1 MVTSRAERWALAPVA
16 LLLLDAE
23 VRVLDA
29 NHEFLRMIEVPDV
42 EAVAGR
48 RLADLLTV
56 GGRIYWETHVS
67 PLLHI
72 EGRVDEVAVELRT
85 PHGREPVLLTATERE
100 VRGERLVE
108 VAMLSARERS
118 RFEQEL
124 VGARRAAEDAERRVR
139 LLHGI
144 AADLASVAG
153 LDGVAWVLLRTAV
166 TLLGA
171 GDAALWTAQESGP
184 LRRWGGA
191 EALAAPTIDELTEPA
206 VREDGTVV
214 VPLRTAGALLGVL
227 ALAPRRAAGADPLD
241 LGTAAAAGQLAA
253 LALARATTHEQSVSV
268 ASELQGAML
277 SDGIVD
283 DPAVEISA
291 RYRPGVHDL
300 QVGGDWYDTFR
311 VAPDVVALSVG
322 DVVGRGLKAATS
334 MGQLRTAVRAASDTG
349 LPPEEVLGRLD
360 RFVDRTG
367 TGFMA
372 SLVYA
377 ELDLGR
383 GALRYTCAGHLPP
396 LLVPADGDSHYL
408 WEARS
413 TPLGVR
419 GTTPRVADT
428 VALAPGD
435 LLLLF
440 TDGVVERRDRPLGLA
455 LDELAEIV
463 TNALEAGLDGEDLLA
478 AVVARAP
485 QDDDACLL
493 AVRWLGPRTTDGP
506 APAVEPTAGSAGGPS
521 ADEERPG

>member
-1 MVTSRAERWALAPVA
+1 MVMSRGERWVLAPVA

-23 VRVLDA
+23 GRVLDA
-29 NHEFLRMIEVPDV
+29 NDEFLRLLDVPDV

-56 GGRIYWETHVS
+56 GGRIYWETHLG
-67 PLLHI
+67 PRLHI

-85 PHGREPVLLTATERE
+85 PRGREPVLLTAIGRE
-100 VRGERLVE
+100 ARGERLVE
-108 VAMLSARERS
+108 VAMLGARERS

-124 VGARRAAEDAERRVR
+124 VGARRAAEEAERRVR

-153 LDGVAWVLLRTAV
+153 LDGVAWVLLRAAV
-166 TLLGA
+166 TMLGA
-171 GDAALWTAQESGP
+171 GDAALWTPQEGGP

-191 EALAAPTIDELTEPA
+191 AGVTAPTIDELAEA
-206 VREDGTVV
+206 GVRADGTVV

-227 ALAPRRAAGADPLD
+227 ALEPRRAAGSEPVD

-277 SDGIVD
+277 SDGIVA
-283 DPAVEISA
+283 DPHVEIA
-291 RYRPGVHDL
+291 ACYRPGVHDL

-322 DVVGRGLKAATS
+322 DVVGRGLKAATA

-349 LPPEEVLGRLD
+349 LAPEEVVERLD

-367 TGFMA
+367 TGFMT
-372 SLVYA
+372 SLVYG
-377 ELDLGR
+377 ELELLEGV
-383 GALRYTCAGHLPP
+383 LRYTCAGHLPP
-396 LLVPADGDSHYL
+396 LLVRADGSAGYL

-428 VALAPGD
+428 VTLAPGD

-440 TDGVVERRDRPLGLA
+440 TDGVVERRDRPLALA

-463 TNALEAGLDGEDLLA
+463 TNALGAGLSGAELLE

-485 QDDDACLL
+485 EDDDACLL
-493 AVRWLGPRTTDGP
+493 ALRWLGPEASG
-506 APAVEPTAGSAGGPS
+506 ASATETSRVAS
-521 ADEERPG
+521 ADEEGAG

>member
-1 MVTSRAERWALAPVA
+1 MAMSRAERWALAPVA
-16 LLLLDAE
+16 LLLLDTEA
-23 VRVLDA
+23 RVLDA
-29 NHEFLRMIEVPDV
+29 NDEFLRTIEVPDV

-56 GGRIYWETHVS
+56 GGRIFWETHVG
-67 PLLHI
+67 PRLHI

-85 PHGREPVLLTATERE
+85 PRGREPVLLTAIERE
-100 VRGERLVE
+100 ARGERLIE
-108 VAMLSARERS
+108 VAMLGARERS
-118 RFEQEL
+118 RFEHEL
-124 VGARRAAEDAERRVR
+124 VEARRAAEEAERRVR
-139 LLHGI
+139 LLHGV

-153 LDGVAWVLLRTAV
+153 LDGVAWVLLRAAV
-166 TLLGA
+166 TMLGA
-171 GDAALWTAQESGP
+171 GDAALWTAQERGP

-191 EALAAPTIDELTEPA
+191 VGVLAPTIDELTEA
-206 VREDGTVV
+206 TVRDDGTVV

-227 ALAPRRAAGADPLD
+227 ALEPRRAAGSDPVD

-253 LALARATTHEQSVSV
+253 LALSRARVHEQSVSV

-277 SDGIVD
+277 SDGIVT
-283 DPAVEISA
+283 DPQVEVSA
-291 RYRPGVHDL
+291 CYRPGVHDL

-349 LPPEEVLGRLD
+349 LPPEEVVERVD

-372 SLVYA
+372 SLVYG
-377 ELDLGR
+377 ELDLRAGV
-383 GALRYTCAGHLPP
+383 LRYTCAGHLPP
-396 LLVPADGDSHYL
+396 LLVRAGGSAAYL

-419 GTTPRVADT
+419 GTTPRVAKA
-428 VALAPGD
+428 VRLAPGD

-440 TDGVVERRDRPLGLA
+440 TDGVVERRDRPLALA
-455 LDELAEIV
+455 LDELADVV
-463 TNALEAGLDGEDLLA
+463 TRALDVGLRDDRLLEA
-478 AVVARAP
+478 VVSRAP
-485 QDDDACLL
+485 EDDDACLL
-493 AVRWLGPRTTDGP
+493 AVRWLGPATDGRAP
-506 APAVEPTAGSAGGPS
+506 VPDAPAAAS
-521 ADEERPG
+521 ADEERAG

>member
-1 MVTSRAERWALAPVA
+1 MPSSRAERWVLAPVA

-23 VRVLDA
+23 ARVLDA
-29 NHEFLRMIEVPDV
+29 NDEFLRLVDVPDV

-56 GGRIYWETHVS
+56 GGRIYWETHLG

-85 PHGREPVLLTATERE
+85 PTGREPVLLTAIERV
-100 VRGERLVE
+100 VRGERFVE
-108 VAMLSARERS
+108 VAMLVARERS
-118 RFEQEL
+118 RFEHDL

-139 LLHGI
+139 LLHGT

-153 LDGVAWVLLRTAV
+153 LDGVAWVLLRAAV
-166 TLLGA
+166 TTLGA
-171 GDAALWTAQESGP
+171 GDAALWITREGGP

-191 EALAAPTIDELTEPA
+191 EDVAAPTLDELGATS
-206 VREDGTVV
+206 VRTDGTVL

-227 ALAPRRAAGADPLD
+227 ALQPRRAPGADPLD
-241 LGTAAAAGQLAA
+241 IDTLTAAGQLAA

-268 ASELQGAML
+268 ASELQRAML
-277 SDGIVD
+277 SDGIVV
-283 DPAVEISA
+283 DPHVEVA
-291 RYRPGVHDL
+291 AHYRPGVHDL

-311 VAPDVVALSVG
+311 VAPDVLAVSVG
-322 DVVGRGLKAATS
+322 DVVGRGLTAATA

-349 LPPEEVLGRLD
+349 LPPEEVVGRLD

-372 SLVYA
+372 SVVYA
-377 ELDLGR
+377 ELDLVEGV
-383 GALRYTCAGHLPP
+383 LRYTCAGHLPP
-396 LLVPADGDSHYL
+396 LLVRADRSAAYL

-419 GTTPRVADT
+419 GTTPRVADA
-428 VALAPGD
+428 VLLAPGD

-440 TDGVVERRDRPLGLA
+440 TDGVVERRDQPLALA
-455 LDELAEIV
+455 LDELAETV
-463 TNALEAGLDGEDLLA
+463 TNALEAGLGGDDLLG

-485 QDDDACLL
+485 ADDDACLL
-493 AVRWLGPRTTDGP
+493 AVRWLGP
-506 APAVEPTAGSAGGPS
+506 AVPEGSADEPSPGVVPS
-521 ADEERPG
+521 ADEEGTG